1 MTQNNTATTPDND
14 AMDQG
19 SQTST
24 TETTANTTTAPD
36 TAAAS
41 DAEPTVHMLLEDARS
56 KADEHWD
63 EVLRLRAE
71 MDNLRK
77 RTERD
82 IDNARKYALER
93 FVDSLLGVADSL
105 DLGLKACMDASEVEP
120 LQKGTE
126 IMYNQF
132 FQTLER
138 FGVKAIDPQ
147 GQTFNPDLHQA
158 ISMVPGE
165 GEANTVLQVLQ
176 KGYQLNERILRP
188 ALVIV
193 SQ

>member
-1 MTQNNTATTPDND
+1 MTQN
-14 AMDQG
+14 
-19 SQTST
+19 
-24 TETTANTTTAPD
+24 TETKPEA
-36 TAAAS
+36 
-41 DAEPTVHMLLEDARS
+41 AEPLQNVETSVENAPESSGSEEPSIHLLLEDARS